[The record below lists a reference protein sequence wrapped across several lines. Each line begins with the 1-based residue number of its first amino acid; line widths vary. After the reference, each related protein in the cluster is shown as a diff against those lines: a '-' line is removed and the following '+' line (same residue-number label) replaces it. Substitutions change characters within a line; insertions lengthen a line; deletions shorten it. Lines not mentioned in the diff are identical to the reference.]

1 MNNRTKANETERLSG
16 KQQRAI
22 AFLITER
29 TIEVAARKAGIG
41 RTTIFE
47 WFREEAFQAA
57 YRTARG
63 DLVRNAIA
71 QAQAACSEAV
81 TVLREIMTNN
91 ESPAS
96 TRVSAAKAVLETAIK
111 AVEVEEVVARIE
123 RIEAYLGG
131 KRPN

>member
-1 MNNRTKANETERLSG
+1 MENRTKANETERLTG
-16 KQQRAI
+16 KQQRAL
-22 AFLITER
+22 AFLVTER
-29 TIEVAARKAGIG
+29 TIEAAARKAGIG

-47 WFREEAFQAA
+47 WFQDADFQAA
-57 YRTARG
+57 YRVARG
-63 DLVRNAIA
+63 DLVRHAVA

-81 TVLREIMTNN
+81 TVLREIMINGEN
-91 ESPAS
+91 PAG